1 MSKREPKLLVSDI
14 LESAHK
20 ILTYTEGQSFDDFT
34 KDSKTVD
41 AVIRN
46 FEIIGEAANRL
57 PEDFKAHFSEID
69 WHRIRGF
76 RNRIVHDY
84 FGIDYS
90 IVWTIKETFL
100 SLMIAQLQP
109 LSETWPSAHNMRIC
123 VSVAEGQMLD
133 FTILFDCCTLV
144 WLKRI
149 NIRTA
154 SNTSNVVH
162 QFKFPSRL
170 LYGSFVSFHF

>member
-1 MSKREPKLLVSDI
+1 MSKREPKLLITDI

-20 ILTYTEGQSFDDFT
+20 ILDYTAGQSFEDFT
-34 KDSKTVD
+34 NDNKTID

-57 PEDFKAHFSEID
+57 PKEYKDRYPEIN

-100 SLMIAQLQP
+100 TLMIAQLKP
-109 LSETWPSAHNMRIC
+109 LSENWPSAHNINFLK
-123 VSVAEGQMLD
+123 Q
-133 FTILFDCCTLV
+133 
-144 WLKRI
+144 WLKKI
-149 NIRTA
+149 QVKSFG
-154 SNTSNVVH
+154 SN
-162 QFKFPSRL
+162 
-170 LYGSFVSFHF
+170 